1 MAVSGNLYLVPNILA
16 DGTTKQVMGPQVAEI
31 VTPIRHFAVEE
42 IRSAR
47 RLMRQLV
54 PNFPID
60 DSTFYSLT
68 KDSKHE
74 ELAPMLNVLK
84 SGQDLAI
91 ISEAGCPA
99 IADPGALLVAEAHLL
114 NIRVIPL
121 VGPSSF
127 ILAIMGSGL
136 NGQSFTFNGYL
147 PIQETERIAVL
158 KKLEE
163 ESRKTN
169 RTQLFM
175 ETPYRNVTL
184 WQTLLKVLHGNTR
197 LCLAA
202 GLTSPT
208 EILVTKTVNQ
218 WKQFAVPAINKVPA
232 LFLFLAE

>member
-1 MAVSGNLYLVPNILA
+1 L
-16 DGTTKQVMGPQVAEI
+16 E
-31 VTPIRHFAVEE
+31 H
-42 IRSAR
+42 
-47 RLMRQLV
+47 
-54 PNFPID
+54 
-60 DSTFYSLT
+60 SLNHSYYN
-68 KDSKHE
+68 K
-74 ELAPMLNVLK
+74 L
-84 SGQDLAI
+84 
-91 ISEAGCPA
+91 